1 MKCFAW
7 TWRRTASPPS
17 RPSSTNYDHR
27 FVRWGIDYDLGYAT
41 DLVPEELDLPLKPA
55 LAVVS
60 ESDRFAEM
68 TAQIVRADA
77 MLASGELTQTD
88 HKYLVEKI
96 VATYHRD

>member
-1 MKCFAW
+1 M
-7 TWRRTASPPS
+7 
-17 RPSSTNYDHR
+17 
-27 FVRWGIDYDLGYAT
+27 GLDYDLGYAT
-41 DLVPEELDLPLKPA
+41 DLIPDELDLPLSPA

-60 ESDRFAEM
+60 ESDRFAAM

-77 MLASGELTQTD
+77 MLASGELTKTD